1 MLDHYQIYTA
11 NDFDGRDPTN
21 WKIYRLEDDPSG
33 WQLIGRALHSFP
45 LPASTQSTSTC
56 RP

>member
-1 MLDHYQIYTA
+1 VLDHYQIYTA
-11 NDFDGRDPTN
+11 NDNEGRDPTN

-45 LPASTQSTSTC
+45 FSA
-56 RP
+56 